1 MLVKDLWLSKA
12 SNINCFNVKTL
23 YEDNTEIIKK
33 NTLITCKIRDDK
45 KKNLIIRKNNLKFYL
60 IGQNII
66 FSKKIN
72 IKNIIPNMNLNFEV
86 SKKKDKKKI
95 IDICL
100 RNMKSSRFDLDLRIP
115 RIKVEKIRVNW
126 VSSYFL
132 KLENKFIYS
141 VLYKN
146 KLVGLLCVLRK
157 KKNIIID
164 LIAISKKYNG
174 KGIGSAIIDNLQLQF
189 PKLKNIIVGT
199 YNKNKNAVLFYR
211 RYGFKEIK
219 TYNVFHYYEK

>member
-23 YEDNTEIIKK
+23 YENNTEIIKK

-86 SKKKDKKKI
+86 SKKKDKKK
-95 IDICL
+95 
-100 RNMKSSRFDLDLRIP
+100 
-115 RIKVEKIRVNW
+115 
-126 VSSYFL
+126 
-132 KLENKFIYS
+132 
-141 VLYKN
+141 
-146 KLVGLLCVLRK
+146 LLIFV
-157 KKNIIID
+157 
-164 LIAISKKYNG
+164 
-174 KGIGSAIIDNLQLQF
+174 
-189 PKLKNIIVGT
+189 
-199 YNKNKNAVLFYR
+199 
-211 RYGFKEIK
+211 
-219 TYNVFHYYEK
+219 

>member
-72 IKNIIPNMNLNFEV
+72 IKNIIP
-86 SKKKDKKKI
+86 
-95 IDICL
+95 
-100 RNMKSSRFDLDLRIP
+100 
-115 RIKVEKIRVNW
+115 
-126 VSSYFL
+126 
-132 KLENKFIYS
+132 
-141 VLYKN
+141 
-146 KLVGLLCVLRK
+146 
-157 KKNIIID
+157 
-164 LIAISKKYNG
+164 
-174 KGIGSAIIDNLQLQF
+174 
-189 PKLKNIIVGT
+189 T
-199 YNKNKNAVLFYR
+199 
-211 RYGFKEIK
+211 
-219 TYNVFHYYEK
+219 

>member
-1 MLVKDLWLSKA
+1 M
-12 SNINCFNVKTL
+12 
-23 YEDNTEIIKK
+23 
-33 NTLITCKIRDDK
+33 
-45 KKNLIIRKNNLKFYL
+45 

-219 TYNVFHYYEK
+219 TYNVFLYYEK